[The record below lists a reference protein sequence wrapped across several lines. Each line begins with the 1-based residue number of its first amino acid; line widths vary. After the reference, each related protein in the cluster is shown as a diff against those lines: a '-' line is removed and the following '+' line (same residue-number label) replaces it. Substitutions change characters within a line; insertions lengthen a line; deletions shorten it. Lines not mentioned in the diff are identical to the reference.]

1 MNRKSDADFDAIA
14 LEVFRSRLQ
23 AVAEEGAVTIERTAC
38 SPTISESRD
47 CSCSVLNAAGDL
59 IAGGGAVAHHFGACS
74 HAVRCTLA
82 LHGANISPGDVFIAN
97 DPHNGGGLHYMDVVV
112 QRPIFHDGVLIAW
125 VANSGHMIDVGGM
138 TFGSWSP
145 AATECFQ
152 EALRLPP
159 VRLFRQGAE
168 EQDIWAILRNNVR
181 VPSLVE
187 MDIRSLVAG
196 CQVVHDKLAAIAQT
210 IGAER
215 FTASV
220 RSLRDIVSREFR
232 RRISLLENGVYRL
245 VTWTE
250 WGDERY
256 RVPCTLTI
264 LDEKLVFDFEGAAP
278 QCKHFFNSKPH
289 VIQSIVTS
297 DVTDVF
303 AHDLPLSAAMFDA
316 IEVRCPP
323 GTVVNSAPPAP
334 TASAHFD
341 VALNASMAA
350 HQCLM
355 MAVAISGAQAP
366 GQHLLSGPVA
376 PSCMGLHTWAY
387 NTATGGQDGW
397 LMIEGAM
404 AGGSAGHD
412 RDGYDLFSFM
422 VARKA
427 IIESVDIESFESR
440 YPALVLEKRP
450 RAGAEG
456 AGRYRAGAGCQMS
469 YRPHKTASWTGV
481 MLGMRE
487 RLPLSGFAGGLPGA
501 NTRFTLHRANGQVEA
516 VSGHA
521 DALTLRDDEW
531 FEFHLGCGGGFGDPL
546 ERDADAVAR
555 DVRQSRISIAEAASV
570 YGVVLD
576 ESAFLPDCEATHAC
590 RKRMLKERLA
600 RAHPA
605 TIPLTGHAPIVSP
618 KRGQGRLLYPGVEH
632 HAGIAYAVNSGA
644 PLAVAPDAWT
654 NGCPRLEAQQE
665 GGVVLCQYLDPITG
679 TILIADARLDGEPC
693 TIEARPQHWIDSV
706 NEQAP
711 SEASYG

>member
-1 MNRKSDADFDAIA
+1 MNREAEVDFDGIA

-23 AVAEEGAVTIERTAC
+23 AVAEEGALTIERTAC
-38 SPTISESRD
+38 SPTIAESRD
-47 CSCSVLNAAGDL
+47 CSCSVLDAAGDL
-59 IAGGGAVAHHFGACS
+59 IVGGGAVAHHFGACS

-82 LHGANISPGDVFIAN
+82 QHGTSISPGDVFIAN

-112 QRPIFHDGVLIAW
+112 QRPVFHDGALIAW

-159 VRLFRQGAE
+159 VRLFRQGTE
-168 EQDIWAILRNNVR
+168 VQDTWAIVRNNVR
-181 VPSLVE
+181 VPSMVE

-196 CQVVHDKLAAIAQT
+196 CQVVHDKLSSIAET
-210 IGAER
+210 VGRKR
-215 FTASV
+215 FMANV
-220 RSLRDIVSREFR
+220 LSLRDIVSREVR

-245 VTWTE
+245 ATWTE

-256 RVPCTLTI
+256 RVPCTLTV
-264 LDEKLVFDFEGAAP
+264 LDDKLVFDFEGAAP

-289 VIQSIVTS
+289 VIRSIVTS

-303 AHDLPLSAAMFDA
+303 THDLPLCAAMFDA

-323 GTVVNSAPPAP
+323 GTVVNASPPAP

-366 GQHLLSGPVA
+366 GKHLLSGPVA

-387 NTATGGQDGW
+387 SAANGAQDGW

-469 YRPHKTASWTGV
+469 YKPHKTASWTGV

-487 RLPLSGFAGGLPGA
+487 RLPLPGFAGGLSGA
-501 NTRFTLHRANGQVEA
+501 NTRFELHRANGQVDTI
-516 VSGHA
+516 SGHA
-521 DALTLRDDEW
+521 DRLEIRDDEW
-531 FEFHLGCGGGFGDPL
+531 FEFRLGCGGGFGDPL
-546 ERDADAVAR
+546 ERDPEAVAR
-555 DVRQSRISIAEAASV
+555 DVRQSRINFGEAASV
-570 YGVVLD
+570 YGVVFD
-576 ESAFLPDCEATHAC
+576 ESACLPDHDATRVC
-590 RKRMLKERLA
+590 RNRLLNDRLA
-600 RAHPA
+600 RAQPA
-605 TIPLTGHAPIVSP
+605 TSPLIGHGPLASP
-618 KRGQGRLLYPGVEH
+618 QRGQGRLLYPGVEH
-632 HAGIAYAVNSGA
+632 HAGIAYAISSGA
-644 PLAVAPDAWT
+644 PLAAAPGTWT
-654 NGCPRLEAQQE
+654 DGCPRLEEQRE
-665 GGVVLCQYLDPITG
+665 GGVVLCQYLDPIAG
-679 TILIADARLDGEPC
+679 TILIADARLEGEPC
-693 TIEARPQHWIDSV
+693 TIEARPQHWIASV
-706 NEQAP
+706 NKP
-711 SEASYG
+711 ASRAAFK

>member
-1 MNRKSDADFDAIA
+1 MTRKPDLGFDAIA

-47 CSCSVLNAAGDL
+47 CSCSVLDAGGDL

-82 LHGANISPGDVFIAN
+82 IHGTNISPDDVFIAN

-112 QRPIFHDGVLIAW
+112 QRPIFRDGVLIAW

-159 VRLFRQGAE
+159 VRLFRSGVE

-196 CQVVHDKLAAIAQT
+196 CQVVHDKLSAIADA
-210 IGAER
+210 IGTEG

-220 RSLRDIVSREFR
+220 QSLREIVLREVR

-245 VTWTE
+245 ATWTE

-256 RVPCTLTI
+256 LVPCSLTV
-264 LDEKLVFDFEGAAP
+264 LDEKLLFDFEGAAP

-303 AHDLPLSAAMFDA
+303 THDLPLSAAMFDA

-323 GTVVNSAPPAP
+323 GSVVNAAPPAP

-350 HQCLM
+350 QQCLM

-366 GQHLLSGPVA
+366 GRHLLSGPVA

-387 NTATGGQDGW
+387 GTDNGAQDGW

-440 YPALVLEKRP
+440 YPALVFEKRP
-450 RAGAEG
+450 RTGAEG
-456 AGRYRAGAGCQMS
+456 AGRYRAGAGCQMR

-487 RLPLSGFAGGLPGA
+487 RLPLPGFAGGLPGA
-501 NTRFTLHRANGQVEA
+501 NTRFALHRADGQVDA
-516 VSGHA
+516 VPGHA
-521 DALTLRDDEW
+521 DALTVRDDEW
-531 FEFHLGCGGGFGDPL
+531 FEFRLGCGGGFGDPL
-546 ERDADAVAR
+546 ERDPGAVAR
-555 DVRQSRISIAEAASV
+555 DVRQARISKEEATSV
-570 YGVVLD
+570 YGVVL
-576 ESAFLPDCEATHAC
+576 EGREFVPDLGATHAC
-590 RKRMLKERLA
+590 RTRMLKERLE
-600 RAHPA
+600 RALA
-605 TIPLTGHAPIVSP
+605 AKNPLVGREPLVSP
-618 KRGQGRLLYPGVEH
+618 RRGQGRLLYPGVEH
-632 HAGIAYAVNSGA
+632 HAGVAYAVNSGA

-654 NGCPRLEAQQE
+654 DGCPTLEEQRE

-679 TILIADARLDGEPC
+679 TVLIADARLDGQPC

-706 NEQAP
+706 KET
-711 SEASYG
+711 ASSRRRAL